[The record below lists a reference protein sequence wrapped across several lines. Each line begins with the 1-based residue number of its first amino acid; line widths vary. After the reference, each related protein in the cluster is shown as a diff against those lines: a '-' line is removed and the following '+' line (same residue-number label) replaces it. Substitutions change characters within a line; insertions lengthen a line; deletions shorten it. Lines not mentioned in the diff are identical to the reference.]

1 MIDWIS
7 GTFPFKHKNTVHD
20 GAQVVLDAAGDVKF
34 QRLVPRQFVGSY
46 EVGIRISTDLLSED
60 DQGNYTKLRFDGN
73 PTKLFQGH
81 NLWGTDDVHGLL
93 METHSLLRSSIE
105 GYIAN
110 QLDLSLVSEGAIPL
124 RRVDINES
132 FELPSLSDCLTWI
145 RAAEHSTRLK
155 HRGRGEMTGST
166 LYFGKKSTRWA
177 TKIYAKG
184 QEIKDHPREK
194 QPALVGLIQPQA
206 WANRSLRVEHVI
218 RGPELKRRGLDLA
231 GNWGDNTA
239 SELHQELLQKLEFSE
254 AMNVSPAI
262 LDELPGS
269 LRGAYA
275 LWKEGHDLRAVYSRP
290 TFYRYRSK
298 LLAYGV
304 DIAIKQTST
313 QTNVVPL
320 VRILEAVPQ
329 GVPDWAYG
337 TSLYFE
343 PRRRA

>member
-7 GTFPFKHKNTVHD
+7 GTFPFKHKNTIHD
-20 GAQVVLDAAGDVKF
+20 GAKVLLDAVGDVKS
-34 QRLVPRQFVGSY
+34 QILRSREFVGSY
-46 EVGIRISTDLLSED
+46 ETGIRVYTDLMSED
-60 DQGNYTKLRFDGN
+60 DDGNFTKLRFDGN

-81 NLWGTDDVHGLL
+81 NLWGTNDLHGLL
-93 METHSLLRSSIE
+93 LETHALLRSSID
-105 GYIAN
+105 GYIEN
-110 QLDLSLVSEGAIPL
+110 DTDLSLVEQGAIPL

-132 FELPSLSDCLTWI
+132 FELASLADCLTWI

-155 HRGRGEMTGST
+155 HRGRGEMKGST

-184 QEIKDHPREK
+184 QEIKDHKSK
-194 QPALVGLIQPQA
+194 QPAISGLVEPQK
-206 WANRSLRVEHVI
+206 WADRSLRVEQVI

-254 AMNVSPAI
+254 AMNVSPAV

-275 LWKEGHDLRAVYSRP
+275 LWKEGHDLRTVYSRP

-304 DIAIKQTST
+304 DIAIKQSST
-313 QTNVVPL
+313 PGNVVPL

-329 GVPDWAYG
+329 GVPDWAHG
-337 TSLYFE
+337 TNLYFE